1 MHVLHKILVYKEEGF
16 DVTELEQER
25 IDEARSLA
33 EYDTEKY
40 FEEVYDWR
48 ETETAGAWSDEYPKQ
63 VYFASDDIDW
73 FINEIKEAVASQ
85 KAEAEMYMKEIKEH
99 GGINLEDIVSVL
111 MDDNLKPEAP
121 SARFASAASFALLK
135 LSRLLYGDYDIDSGI
150 YNLASSSARIYNED
164 IEQIKQEPNKWA
176 IVMFD
181 YHY

>member
-73 FINEIKEAVASQ
+73 FINEIKEAVASR
-85 KAEAEMYMKEIKEH
+85 K
-99 GGINLEDIVSVL
+99 S
-111 MDDNLKPEAP
+111 
-121 SARFASAASFALLK
+121 
-135 LSRLLYGDYDIDSGI
+135 
-150 YNLASSSARIYNED
+150 
-164 IEQIKQEPNKWA
+164 
-176 IVMFD
+176 
-181 YHY
+181 